1 MFTKWKHY
9 LATQVSL
16 QTKIVGQFLVL
27 LFIVLGCFLAYVNW
41 IVIQPLKETSVNDK
55 LLTASSISS
64 QLEEYIQSQ
73 NQLSHRILS
82 NMQVFDVLSNG
93 LLSTAT
99 EEGLRQSRILK
110 DAMFQAIGPTMNI
123 REMILYD
130 IQGRIITSF
139 IGYLDNPSALDLTLR
154 GRFETGQLDDRSFLI
169 SRLPS
174 GIMAFHRAIINQNG
188 DIFGYLTIQ
197 MDQAYLQ
204 QPADDLASS
213 YVYIMDAQHELV
225 SGGRHPLEEVPELI
239 PMSQTSGMYR
249 DDSQNYVTYHTSDMT
264 DWTTYVVTPE
274 EAVLGPVNS
283 VMNVSILIILGLMLV
298 LFMYIF
304 VAAKN
309 VLLPIR
315 KLRAQ
320 IARIEY
326 SNLNVKVDN
335 GSQNNELLALSDTF
349 QDLLGR
355 LQGSIER
362 EKTAL
367 HEEVKARNSALQA
380 QIAPH
385 FIHNVLYLIS
395 IAAQEGKNQAVSD
408 MCKHLSE
415 SLRYIVS
422 SPNHH
427 VTLAEEL
434 EHTKHY
440 LSLVKQ
446 NYEDDLQWE
455 ITADETTAWVQ
466 LPRLV
471 IQPFVENCIEHAFTH
486 TDPPW
491 RIHIHYKLYNGLWAL
506 EISDNGSGIDPGKI
520 AEIMANVQA
529 TPSAGEDP
537 DRKKQWGNMGIVNT
551 VHRLQLMYQNRL
563 FFNIYNNPAE
573 EKGITI
579 QIIASLTEDF
589 Y

>member
-1 MFTKWKHY
+1 MLTKWRHY

-27 LFIVLGCFLAYVNW
+27 LLIVLGCFLAYVNW

-55 LLTASSISS
+55 QLTAASISN

-73 NQLSHRILS
+73 NQMSHRILS
-82 NMQVFDVLSNG
+82 NKQVFDVLSAG
-93 LLSTAT
+93 MLSTAT
-99 EEGLRQSRILK
+99 EERLRQSRILK

-130 IQGRIITSF
+130 IEGRLITSF
-139 IGYLDNPSALDLTLR
+139 IGYLDNPSVLDPTLKI
-154 GRFETGQLDDRSFLI
+154 RFETGDLGERSFLL

-197 MDQAYLQ
+197 MDQSYLQ
-204 QPADDLASS
+204 QPAEDFASS
-213 YVYIMDAQHELV
+213 FVYIMDEQHELV
-225 SGGRHPLEEVPELI
+225 SGSRHQLEEVPELLD
-239 PMSQTSGMYR
+239 MNQATGMYR
-249 DDSQNYVTYHTSDMT
+249 DDSQNYVTYDTSDIT
-264 DWTTYVVTPE
+264 EWTTYVVTPE

-283 VMNVSILIILGLMLV
+283 VMNVSILIIAGLMLV

-335 GSQNNELLALSDTF
+335 RSQNNELLALSDTF

-367 HEEVKARNSALQA
+367 LEEVKARNSALQA

-446 NYEDDLQWE
+446 NYEDDLEWE

-491 RIHIHYKLYNGLWAL
+491 RIRIHYKLYNGLWAL
-506 EISDNGSGIDPGKI
+506 EISDNGSGIDPEKI

-529 TPSAGEDP
+529 SPAAGDNP
-537 DRKKQWGNMGIVNT
+537 DRKKHWGNMGIANT

-563 FFNIYNNPAE
+563 FFNLYNNPSE
-573 EKGITI
+573 EKGVTV